1 MQFTSP
7 PHLPKR
13 WTGGQKRAC
22 LSLIFVGA
30 VTVLGACRDDNQAGN
45 RSKSHS
51 QRVVVNP
58 QDSSPVGD
66 DRDLTEAQNER
77 RNNFEV
83 TATVRVEKLLPDD
96 REGLQHQRF
105 LIALSN
111 GTTVLVA
118 NDLHYGERVPISEG
132 DLIRLRGE
140 YVWNERGG
148 VMHWTHRSDEP
159 RHEGGWIELNGHR
172 YQ

>member
-1 MQFTSP
+1 
-7 PHLPKR
+7 
-13 WTGGQKRAC
+13 
-22 LSLIFVGA
+22 
-30 VTVLGACRDDNQAGN
+30 
-45 RSKSHS
+45 
-51 QRVVVNP
+51 VVVNP